1 MAAILGGIAEALYRP
16 SLTRRRRRKP
26 ARRDQK
32 SIQRPFFSQSP

>member
-1 MAAILGGIAEALYRP
+1 MESLMPYTALPLPDDAGAE
-16 SLTRRRRRKP
+16 P